1 MVKISIMRKPDDG
14 TVTIGKG
21 STQRSCKHCCKPL
34 PRSLKPPSQRRQ
46 VAQNPCL
53 LETRLGSFFGSDAN
67 DHLYQWDS
75 SRDYNPA
82 AGLERISAALL
93 AINSA
98 DDERNP
104 PETGTLERE
113 IKRVKNGRIY
123 LVPASE
129 LTAGHGTTFQAKFWK
144 SQLADLLQTAP
155 RLGK

>member
-82 AGLERISAALL
+82 AVLERISAALP
-93 AINSA
+93 ANNSEH
-98 DDERNP
+98 DQRNP
-104 PETGTLERE
+104 TETGTLERE
-113 IKRVKNGRIY
+113 IKRIKNGYIY
-123 LVPASE
+123 TVSVSE
-129 LTAGHGTTFQAKFWK
+129 ITAGYSTTCQANF
-144 SQLADLLQTAP
+144 
-155 RLGK
+155 

>member
-82 AGLERISAALL
+82 AVLERISAALP
-93 AINSA
+93 ASNSEH
-98 DDERNP
+98 DQRNP
-104 PETGTLERE
+104 TETGTLERE
-113 IKRVKNGRIY
+113 IKRIKNGYIY
-123 LVPASE
+123 TVSARE
-129 LTAGHGTTFQAKFWK
+129 ITAGYSTTCQANF
-144 SQLADLLQTAP
+144 
-155 RLGK
+155 